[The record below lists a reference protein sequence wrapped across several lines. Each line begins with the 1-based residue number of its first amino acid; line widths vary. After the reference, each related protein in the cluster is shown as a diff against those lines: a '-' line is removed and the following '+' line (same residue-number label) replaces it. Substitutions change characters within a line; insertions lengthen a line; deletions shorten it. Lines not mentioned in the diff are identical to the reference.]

1 MEMPKKNLIQN
12 NIEKIKKSMK
22 RLRDAINR
30 SSSNNYRNMKI
41 NSQNHY
47 NIPNAM
53 IPNFHKDNISSFHY
67 NIKAKEPKE
76 KIIKRIYPSEKE
88 QFINISKKDI
98 PKSPPILN
106 NKKNLKKKIID
117 KSYKENNLYNFN
129 FDDSNEITSDIN
141 SPLIPSR
148 HRYIIDINGKTDN
161 LKGIKLENNDSKNT
175 PKLTD
180 ISSKGIKE
188 EENLFRN
195 KSSKQ
200 IDAYNNIISKNNDYS
215 LYSNDLNLTENSLF
229 NINSDDSNNIINFE
243 NYLNNQIN
251 IFDGL
256 NKELLIRYKNFLKK
270 FKTANIENK
279 LLINKINELQIK
291 QKNINN
297 INLEL
302 EKEYNNTK
310 EKILKN
316 NNKQKLILL
325 KKNEELKNKICK
337 YDELILNLKNQI
349 NKINEENEK
358 NISVDSHD
366 INYDVII
373 NDLENK
379 IEYYYK
385 ELNKQEEIININKI
399 SNEE

>member
-76 KIIKRIYPSEKE
+76 KIIKRIYLSEKE

-385 ELNKQEEIININKI
+385 ELNKQEEIIKINKI

>member
-117 KSYKENNLYNFN
+117 KSYKENNIYNFN

-148 HRYIIDINGKTDN
+148 NRYIIDINGKTDN

-229 NINSDDSNNIINFE
+229 NINSEDSNNIINFE

-358 NISVDSHD
+358 NISDDSHD

-385 ELNKQEEIININKI
+385 ELNKQEEIIKINKI

>member
-30 SSSNNYRNMKI
+30 SSSNNYRNMKL

-76 KIIKRIYPSEKE
+76 KIIKRIYPSEKNE
-88 QFINISKKDI
+88 FINISKKDI

-148 HRYIIDINGKTDN
+148 NRYIIDINGKTDN

-325 KKNEELKNKICK
+325 KKNEELKNKIYK
-337 YDELILNLKNQI
+337 YDELLLNLKNQI

-385 ELNKQEEIININKI
+385 ELNKQEEIIKINKI

>member
-30 SSSNNYRNMKI
+30 SSSNNYRNMKL

-76 KIIKRIYPSEKE
+76 KIVKRIYPSEKNE
-88 QFINISKKDI
+88 FINISKKDI

-148 HRYIIDINGKTDN
+148 NRYIIDINGKTDN

-358 NISVDSHD
+358 NISDDSHD
-366 INYDVII
+366 INYDAII

-385 ELNKQEEIININKI
+385 ELNKQEEIIKINKI

>member
-148 HRYIIDINGKTDN
+148 NRYIIDINGKTDN

-180 ISSKGIKE
+180 ISSKHIKE
-188 EENLFRN
+188 EEYLFRN

-229 NINSDDSNNIINFE
+229 NINTDDSNNIINFE

-325 KKNEELKNKICK
+325 KKNEELKNKIYK

-358 NISVDSHD
+358 NISDDSHD

-385 ELNKQEEIININKI
+385 ELNKQEEIIKINKI